1 MRENYYLDSFTK
13 RIKFP
18 KNQEINESVDYLEEK
33 LTNPDP
39 LFVSTRT
46 ENEKY
51 RFDSVALSG
60 LAPDGGLY
68 LPKPGRAI
76 SRKINLDRL
85 VDLDFMERNIRILE
99 DLLPPKEF
107 PPNHIEKIVFDAY
120 KHFPE
125 SGSPIG

>member
-1 MRENYYLDSFTK
+1 M
-13 RIKFP
+13 
-18 KNQEINESVDYLEEK
+18 EEK

-46 ENEKY
+46 ENENY

-85 VDLDFMERNIRILE
+85 VELEFMERNIRILE
-99 DLLPPKEF
+99 DLLPSDEF
-107 PPNHIEKIVFDAY
+107 PPNRIEKIVFDAY

-125 SGSPIG
+125 SGSPIGWFLTKYYLS

>member
-1 MRENYYLDSFTK
+1 M
-13 RIKFP
+13 
-18 KNQEINESVDYLEEK
+18 EEK

-46 ENEKY
+46 ENENY

-68 LPKPGRAI
+68 LPKPGPEI

-85 VDLDFMERNIRILE
+85 VELDFMERNIRILE
-99 DLLPPKEF
+99 DLLPSDEF
-107 PPNHIEKIVFDAY
+107 PPNRIEKIVFDAY

>member
-1 MRENYYLDSFTK
+1 MREDYYVNSFTK

-46 ENEKY
+46 KNKKY
-51 RFDSVALSG
+51 RFDNVALSG